1 MKKLLIVI
9 ILFLLPSLVN
19 AYDVEKKFIY
29 YNLISKTQEA
39 EVTYGDSKY
48 GGNIEIPETITYDG
62 ITYTV
67 TSIGQEAFRNCY
79 SLKSVTIPKTIKK
92 IGYLSFFGCSSL
104 TKVNITDLA
113 SWCEIEYDGYE
124 GVPLHWAHHL
134 YLNDE
139 EITELVI
146 PDNVQYIHKYSFYEC
161 DGLISVRIPKTV
173 EEFFAAFE
181 NCINL
186 KNIEINC
193 SKIGQAAF
201 VGCSGITDL
210 SISNNVT
217 FISTSAF
224 QNCKGLTSITLGKNV
239 NYIGNSAFALC
250 PNILNVYCLAE
261 KVPNTDVYAFYNSLI
276 DYATLHVPD
285 GTVDAYKEQEPWNQF
300 KTIVPLDGE
309 IPETPKCGTPSIKYQ
324 NGKLSFT
331 CETEDVEFVT
341 DITDK
346 DIMIHHESEINLSVT
361 YIINVYA
368 TKAGY
373 DDSDVASATLC
384 WVDAEPKSEGIENSI
399 AHVSA
404 RPVMIQYLEGTI
416 RVTGAEKN
424 QIVSVYT
431 IDGTKIGTAVT
442 ENGLANIAVNSL
454 QSNYVI
460 VKIGDKS
467 VTIMIN

>member
-19 AYDVEKKFIY
+19 AYDVEKRFIY

-48 GGNIEIPETITYDG
+48 GGTIDIPETITHDG

-67 TSIGQEAFRNCY
+67 TSIGPEAFRNCY

-113 SWCEIEYDGYE
+113 SWCEIDYNGYE

-134 YLNDE
+134 YLNNE

-146 PDNVQYIHKYSFYEC
+146 PDNVQYIKQHSFYEC
-161 DGLISVRIPKTV
+161 EGLISVKIPKTV
-173 EEFFAAFE
+173 KDFFNAFE
-181 NCINL
+181 NCKNL
-186 KNIEINC
+186 KDVEINC
-193 SKIGQAAF
+193 SRVGEGAF
-201 VGCSGITDL
+201 VGCTSITDL
-210 SISNNVT
+210 TISNNVT
-217 FISTSAF
+217 LIMDVAF

-239 NYIGNSAFALC
+239 NYIGNCAFALC
-250 PNILNVYCLAE
+250 PNLMNVYCLAE
-261 KVPNTDVYAFYNSLI
+261 KVPNTHVHAFYNSLI

-285 GTVDAYKEQEPWNQF
+285 GTVDAYKEQEPWSQF
-300 KTIVPLDGE
+300 KTIVPLHGE

-399 AHVSA
+399 AHISA
-404 RPVMIQYLEGTI
+404 RPIMIQYMDGAI
-416 RVTGAEKN
+416 KVTGADDEQLVN
-424 QIVSVYT
+424 VYT
-431 IDGTKIGTAVT
+431 LDGTFLGKSLSKDGI
-442 ENGLANIAVNSL
+442 ANINTGL
-454 QSNYVI
+454 QQSNI
-460 VKIGDKS
+460 LLVKVGSKT
-467 VTIMIN
+467 VKLMCE